1 MLTGTAAILN
11 YPTIKNGLPFTL
23 PIDYSESMEVV
34 NLLLLQQHWHME
46 HDLDINRIFHYL
58 DKKACLQ
65 QSFYPIY
72 KYNQLIVSLDTN
84 FNPLGENNS
93 WPQAF

>member
-1 MLTGTAAILN
+1 
-11 YPTIKNGLPFTL
+11 
-23 PIDYSESMEVV
+23 
-34 NLLLLQQHWHME
+34 ME